1 MIWAGALAAVLLIAV
16 AAARWRGGRVCV
28 TCASPVSH
36 PLLATCAA
44 VLASTLTLNQSTYST
59 CGPIG
64 GSTSSDG
71 MRAVIPYVR
80 TYMYAPVPCWLPVGD
95 RRANSGGRAAWRVE
109 RARPCGT

>member
-1 MIWAGALAAVLLIAV
+1 MFFRKRCRIEKGVFLQAV
-16 AAARWRGGRVCV
+16 ATYAA
-28 TCASPVSH
+28 
-36 PLLATCAA
+36 
-44 VLASTLTLNQSTYST
+44 
-59 CGPIG
+59 G

-80 TYMYAPVPCWLPVGD
+80 TYEPVPCWLPVGA